1 MIKMDNRRKIINEIA
16 NDGLIEEIIGG
27 ITYSKFENN
36 ENLKDL
42 AQDIY
47 LQLLQMSTDKLNDLY
62 IRKQL
67 RFWIARI
74 ITNNIFSKTSPYFYL
89 YKKAQRQSVSI
100 GDIDIDNENRD

>member
-1 MIKMDNRRKIINEIA
+1 MKTNSEIINDVA
-16 NDGLIEEIIGG
+16 NSKIVEEIIDG
-27 ITYSKFENN
+27 ITYSKFENH

-62 IRKQL
+62 SRKQL

-74 ITNNIFSKTSPYFYL
+74 ITNNIFSKTSPFYYT
-89 YKKAQRQSVSI
+89 YKKAQRQSVNI
-100 GDIDIDNENRD
+100 NDIDLDDERHRD